1 MPGFAYNLKVKAP
14 LGTEWQN
21 PTQVALN
28 KERPHAW
35 FFSFANEQ
43 EALKVLPEASSFYQS
58 LNGEW
63 SFHWVGNPE
72 ERPVDFYKTNYNV
85 SGWDKVQ
92 VPMNWNIVG
101 IQKDGTQKYG
111 MPIYSNQRVIFQH
124 EVAVGD
130 WKKGVM
136 REPSKDWLTYKN
148 RNEVG
153 SYRRTF
159 TLPQNWE
166 GREVYL
172 NFDGVDSFFYLYING
187 KYVGFSKNSRKLGF
201 V

>member
-1 MPGFAYNLKVKAP
+1 MSLFLACSLLFSLGASAQTAPASSDHMPGFAYDLKVKTP
-14 LGTEWQN
+14 LGTEWQS

-72 ERPVDFYKTNYNV
+72 ERPMDFYKPTYNV

-101 IQKDGTQKYG
+101 IQKDGAQKYG

-130 WKKGVM
+130 A
-136 REPSKDWLTYKN
+136 
-148 RNEVG
+148 
-153 SYRRTF
+153 
-159 TLPQNWE
+159 
-166 GREVYL
+166 
-172 NFDGVDSFFYLYING
+172 
-187 KYVGFSKNSRKLGF
+187 
-201 V
+201 